1 MEMYE
6 NKLLHIDNHD
16 TYITE
21 DNRCAYRVKRGNVI
35 VFIIPQR
42 GDTYQRRIFI
52 YEAKEGETIPGFCT
66 TDADYTKWVF
76 GFKCI
81 DSADVQVVKDGST
94 KVLKRKFAEKIGL
107 QHFNEEGFEKA
118 LIEHYQAKFVE
129 EDSVIHKTKKE
140 KKQVAKKAVKLI
152 YNVFEKDAFH
162 VSDHANP
169 SHIYEA
175 MKKLCESYH
184 IQIAS
189 FERIRECC
197 GDEISPQNIAR
208 VSHFCYREVVLEEN
222 WFQKDLGPILAF
234 DKDDNPIACIP
245 KGRTRYLAFDVATGN
260 SYLLN
265 ERNTEDFKIKGVM
278 LYKSFPNKQM
288 SIRDLCSFCW
298 ENINMADV
306 ASLIV
311 FTIIGTLIGILLP
324 ILNQKL
330 FDTFI
335 PLSDETL
342 ILSIGCVIASF
353 MIGNVF
359 FSIVD
364 NLATYRTS
372 SRLGYM
378 AQSAAYDRLFNLPE
392 SFFRA
397 YDSADLAQRAM
408 GIGGIVNQV
417 SSTVLTTILSGV
429 CSAFYL
435 IKMFDVSAKLT
446 AICILMILVYSVVVF
461 FISNKALKHQ
471 REINDID
478 GHASSVIYQ
487 FLKGIDKIRI
497 AGVENRALYEFYK
510 PFSKKKE
517 LEANSRYVDLFGDT
531 LSLVA
536 ESIFAMILYFL
547 IIHNKIEISVGA
559 FVALNSS
566 FGYFSSGI
574 LQIVEGAITIN
585 TVKPLYERFKPI
597 LENVS
602 ELDDAKDLPGEIKG
616 DIELSH
622 ITFSYDKD
630 SSVVIDDLSLR
641 IKAGEYIGIVGSS
654 GCGKS
659 TLLKL
664 LLGFESPNV
673 GRIYYDG
680 KDLESV
686 DKRELRKKLGVVL
699 QDGDLISG
707 SIFENI
713 TITAPKATVTDV
725 NKVVEAVGLKEDID
739 QMPMGLHTVVS
750 EGCGTIS
757 GGQQQR
763 ILIARAIINQPN
775 IIYFDEATSAL
786 DNITQAKVCESLEQ
800 LQSTRIVIAHRLST
814 IMNCDR
820 ILVMDKGRIVEE
832 GSFEEL
838 MAKKGLFYRLAERQ
852 M

>member
-1 MEMYE
+1 M
-6 NKLLHIDNHD
+6 
-16 TYITE
+16 
-21 DNRCAYRVKRGNVI
+21 
-35 VFIIPQR
+35 
-42 GDTYQRRIFI
+42 
-52 YEAKEGETIPGFCT
+52 
-66 TDADYTKWVF
+66 
-76 GFKCI
+76 
-81 DSADVQVVKDGST
+81 
-94 KVLKRKFAEKIGL
+94 
-107 QHFNEEGFEKA
+107 
-118 LIEHYQAKFVE
+118 
-129 EDSVIHKTKKE
+129 
-140 KKQVAKKAVKLI
+140 
-152 YNVFEKDAFH
+152 
-162 VSDHANP
+162 
-169 SHIYEA
+169 
-175 MKKLCESYH
+175 
-184 IQIAS
+184 
-189 FERIRECC
+189 
-197 GDEISPQNIAR
+197 
-208 VSHFCYREVVLEEN
+208 
-222 WFQKDLGPILAF
+222 
-234 DKDDNPIACIP
+234 
-245 KGRTRYLAFDVATGN
+245 
-260 SYLLN
+260 
-265 ERNTEDFKIKGVM
+265 
-278 LYKSFPNKQM
+278 
-288 SIRDLCSFCW
+288 
-298 ENINMADV
+298 
-306 ASLIV
+306 
-311 FTIIGTLIGILLP
+311 
-324 ILNQKL
+324 
-330 FDTFI
+330 
-335 PLSDETL
+335 
-342 ILSIGCVIASF
+342 
-353 MIGNVF
+353 
-359 FSIVD
+359 
-364 NLATYRTS
+364 
-372 SRLGYM
+372 
-378 AQSAAYDRLFNLPE
+378 
-392 SFFRA
+392 
-397 YDSADLAQRAM
+397 
-408 GIGGIVNQV
+408 
-417 SSTVLTTILSGV
+417 
-429 CSAFYL
+429 
-435 IKMFDVSAKLT
+435 
-446 AICILMILVYSVVVF
+446 
-461 FISNKALKHQ
+461 
-471 REINDID
+471 
-478 GHASSVIYQ
+478 
-487 FLKGIDKIRI
+487 
-497 AGVENRALYEFYK
+497 
-510 PFSKKKE
+510 
-517 LEANSRYVDLFGDT
+517 FGDT